1 MSVRNTTQSDV
12 YWNGA
17 LVGKITDVSVS
28 VSRDLLPT
36 TGVGQIASTSTKGMR
51 ESQISC
57 TLLYDPD
64 NAPAVAMAN
73 SIWDDTDDVDALR
86 IVTRRG
92 SERGDFTMDV
102 LSSSLGTPVRV
113 RELISCSLSLSVQG
127 DMTGRF

>member
-1 MSVRNTTQSDV
+1 MGVRNTTQSDV

-28 VSRDLLPT
+28 VSRDALDT
-36 TGVGQIASTSTKGMR
+36 TGVGQAAKTSAKGLR

-73 SIWDDTDDVDALR
+73 SIWNDNEPPDTLR

-92 SERGDFTMDV
+92 STSGDFNMEV
-102 LSSSLGTPVRV
+102 LTASLGTPVRV
-113 RELISCSLSLSVQG
+113 RELISCSLSLTVNG
-127 DMTGRF
+127 DMSGRF